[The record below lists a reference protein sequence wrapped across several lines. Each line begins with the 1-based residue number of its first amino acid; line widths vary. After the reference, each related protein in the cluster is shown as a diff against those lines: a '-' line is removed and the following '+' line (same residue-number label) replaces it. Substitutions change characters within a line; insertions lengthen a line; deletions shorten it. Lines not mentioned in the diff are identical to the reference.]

1 MNVYSDINE
10 ELHIGVHS
18 DDDEPIIALLQDLFG
33 YEFELSDT
41 KMKIEE
47 HGDFY
52 KDTVVVTSNHI
63 NDDLFVALI
72 EQGINIFIVA
82 LNG

>member
-10 ELHIGVHS
+10 ELHIGIQS
-18 DDDEPIIALLQDLFG
+18 DDDEPIIDLLQDLFG
-33 YEFELSDT
+33 YKFEISDT
-41 KMKIEE
+41 KLKIEE
-47 HGDFY
+47 RGDFY
-52 KDTVVVTSNHI
+52 QDTVVLTSNHV